1 MDLYVHFYF
10 TFYRLL
16 AQKETPMDRKMQS
29 LSLGSEA
36 TPPTTPTKRGTFNF
50 MSPTKVILL

>member
-1 MDLYVHFYF
+1 
-10 TFYRLL
+10 
-16 AQKETPMDRKMQS
+16 MQS

-50 MSPTKVILL
+50 MSPTKVQFLLNHTLSEQILSTYI